1 MLKVTVAVRQ
11 VMCSSSAVY
20 TSAWTVYLPWRNL
33 IGQVDLLGNLH
44 VASLDGAFEV
54 DVADLLTEVRLG
66 VNKSDEAVLDAQLN
80 VSTLLDGLLD
90 SPVGL
95 DDQLLASGR
104 WVGHEIH
111 PLDFDDVVAM
121 LAVTE
126 LQGTLSRDPEAQ
138 VCGGIGGIAVEDTQR
153 RRRCQAG
160 GQASDG
166 KPHCVGI
173 EVI

>member
-1 MLKVTVAVRQ
+1 MPSKSCQRKVSKSRLKPKPKRP
-11 VMCSSSAVY
+11 S
-20 TSAWTVYLPWRNL
+20 LRNL

-80 VSTLLDGLLD
+80 
-90 SPVGL
+90 
-95 DDQLLASGR
+95 
-104 WVGHEIH
+104 IH